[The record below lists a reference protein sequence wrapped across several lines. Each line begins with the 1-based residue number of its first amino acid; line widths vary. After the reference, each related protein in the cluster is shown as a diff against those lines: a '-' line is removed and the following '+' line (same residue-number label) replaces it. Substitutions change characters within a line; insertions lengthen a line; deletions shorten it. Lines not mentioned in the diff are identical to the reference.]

1 MKKQILQQRLA
12 GQDFVLLDGA
22 MGTMLLAAGLKL
34 GENPELFALARP
46 EVLLDIHRQYMA
58 AGSNIIY
65 ACTFGAN
72 ARKLAGSGHTPEE
85 VISRAV
91 QIAKQAAQDTDTLV
105 ALDIG
110 SLGELLEPAGTL
122 RFEQAYAMFKEMVL
136 AGAAAGADL
145 IAFETMTDLYELK
158 AAVLAAQ
165 ENCDLP
171 IFCTMTFDKCG
182 GYGLPAELFRRGGY
196 WRELF
201 AGAGG
206 NFAGNSGDG
215 AIY

>member
-110 SLGELLEPAGTL
+110 S
-122 RFEQAYAMFKEMVL
+122 
-136 AGAAAGADL
+136 
-145 IAFETMTDLYELK
+145 
-158 AAVLAAQ
+158 
-165 ENCDLP
+165 
-171 IFCTMTFDKCG
+171 
-182 GYGLPAELFRRGGY
+182 
-196 WRELF
+196 
-201 AGAGG
+201 
-206 NFAGNSGDG
+206 
-215 AIY
+215 